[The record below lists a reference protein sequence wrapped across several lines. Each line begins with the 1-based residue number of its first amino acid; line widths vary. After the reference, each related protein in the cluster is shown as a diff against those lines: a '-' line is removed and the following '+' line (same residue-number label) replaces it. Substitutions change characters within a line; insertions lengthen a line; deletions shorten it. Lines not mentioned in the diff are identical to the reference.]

1 MTAGQK
7 IPSDTKSMN
16 IEEDAEIRLQDI
28 KKTLASY
35 QTLRKRKVGHGGRGY
50 S

>member
-35 QTLRKRKVGHGGRGY
+35 QRKVGHGGRGY